1 MSYIH
6 SFSWK
11 PWTNMTEIKMYY
23 NFLNRKKSTWKY
35 YLRILFW
42 YFTINNL
49 MNIQV
54 TNERR

>member
-23 NFLNRKKSTWKY
+23 IFETEK
-35 YLRILFW
+35 
-42 YFTINNL
+42 NL
-49 MNIQV
+49 HENI
-54 TNERR
+54 T